1 VGSEMSIFSNFN
13 EELEGYVDWTVKK
26 KDSTGNIKIISSFI
40 SHRVDLDI
48 VMTPKPQSE
57 QTFLLY
63 INGIYLA
70 NFDMENRIQDN
81 YALELSQS
89 NNLYIGEVR
98 KCQTNKLSVN
108 ILKYDESDLWWQWK
122 VDKNEVEFK

>member
-1 VGSEMSIFSNFN
+1 
-13 EELEGYVDWTVKK
+13 
-26 KDSTGNIKIISSFI
+26 
-40 SHRVDLDI
+40 
-48 VMTPKPQSE
+48 MTPKPQSE